1 MAEDVAK
8 TKAKHPYT
16 QKTHVAMKSTRTPS
30 PHHEISEEPE
40 LRKMRYPDG
49 TLCNDTPSTAMST
62 DNEDVKTVNLPR
74 SVPHKNPGKTPV
86 NTPNLVH
93 RIAHNVEGKN
103 VAWKSPIDYDSC
115 GTGDSKEAQKSA
127 PVKKPTL
134 IKDAPLEPNNLF
146 SKNAL
151 EGLKQKMNKVLDEI
165 QHLGDETGKVGQ
177 RTGAH
182 LARSN
187 RIFTEIKAIKYM
199 IKELEQKVSANSRE
213 LKMLRILYSSV
224 VRTEQCLKETPGQTS
239 DIMRKMCEG
248 DWGTNFV
255 DALVETMRIHLVS
268 CLNSEI
274 GDNLVEKVGAQNLK
288 NLESLVQDVIAN
300 QLNQEFENRSWEVV
314 KAKAMEFNGVVE
326 EALGKFFNVER
337 MTSLMK
343 NVSITT
349 QPMERTDEEETK
361 IRNLKEQIFAIT
373 RESYLDVN
381 EHVTMTALATE
392 KLYVQEQQG
401 TNQLISN
408 VGRAIQ
414 QGLVDRVT
422 PLLQTVKTNH
432 VDEMRGINNL
442 THRCEM
448 VMDSI
453 GQVTETKIADNE
465 KFTKLVLAEIRDDTK
480 SAIKECKEAVS
491 DMYMK
496 IGTGQSEIISVI
508 ESNERNTNA
517 ILNQLVTAGLQSSE
531 NEMNITARL
540 TQLEALLSSLNESLT
555 EIHGTVNAIPDLHK
569 TMGEIV
575 YVMNSTMGEEL
586 IPPVGTDIDKS
597 EEEVVPKQR
606 AARRVNQK
614 KKK

>member
-1 MAEDVAK
+1 M
-8 TKAKHPYT
+8 
-16 QKTHVAMKSTRTPS
+16 Q
-30 PHHEISEEPE
+30 
-40 LRKMRYPDG
+40 
-49 TLCNDTPSTAMST
+49 
-62 DNEDVKTVNLPR
+62 
-74 SVPHKNPGKTPV
+74 
-86 NTPNLVH
+86 
-93 RIAHNVEGKN
+93 
-103 VAWKSPIDYDSC
+103 
-115 GTGDSKEAQKSA
+115 
-127 PVKKPTL
+127 
-134 IKDAPLEPNNLF
+134 
-146 SKNAL
+146 
-151 EGLKQKMNKVLDEI
+151 
-165 QHLGDETGKVGQ
+165 
-177 RTGAH
+177 
-182 LARSN
+182 
-187 RIFTEIKAIKYM
+187 
-199 IKELEQKVSANSRE
+199 
-213 LKMLRILYSSV
+213 
-224 VRTEQCLKETPGQTS
+224 
-239 DIMRKMCEG
+239 KMCEG

-268 CLNSEI
+268 CLNSKI

-300 QLNQEFENRSWEVV
+300 QLNQEFENWSWEVV

-326 EALGKFFNVER
+326 DVLGKIFNVER

-343 NVSITT
+343 DVSIST
-349 QPMERTDEEETK
+349 PAIERKEEEETK

-448 VMDSI
+448 VMNSI

-575 YVMNSTMGEEL
+575 YIMNSTMGEEL
-586 IPPVGTDIDKS
+586 IPPVGTDIDMS